1 MNQPDRA
8 RWQAVQQLVDD
19 ALDRP
24 TAERA
29 AFLQKASAGD
39 ELLRAEAA
47 RLLASCERASRSDIL
62 LADSAALFAA
72 PLLNAPADRVSAAL
86 QAASQGRYVIEREL
100 ARGGMATVYVAL
112 DQRHD
117 RRVAVKVLEHHVHT
131 AGVERF
137 LREIRTTARLT
148 HPHLLG
154 LHDSGESEGF
164 LFYVMPYVDGETLR
178 ARLARAGA
186 LPVAESVRLIREIA
200 DALAYAHKHGLA
212 HRDLKPE
219 NVLLA
224 DGHAMVADFGIAKAL
239 AAAAGDDGAKPGM
252 QPADPHAT
260 VAGGVLGTPA
270 YMAPEQADGAGAIDQ
285 RVDLYALGV
294 IAYEMLAGKHPF
306 GRRTAQAMVDAH
318 RREDPAP
325 LAGLRPDTPPW
336 LGQLVGELMAKSPAQ
351 RPQSADE
358 ITRRIDDANSTTER
372 LGSERRRR
380 LPVLPIAAAVLLLAM
395 GGAYWLRGAATRD
408 TAPAGVSPARITQP
422 ITTVAVLPF
431 ANTSSRA
438 DDQYFSEG
446 LTDEL
451 ALALA
456 RLPGV
461 RVAGR
466 TSTFAFKGRQLPA
479 QEIGRSLDVGALVTG
494 ATRRAN
500 GRVRVSIQLVSA
512 ADGKVLWGSVYESR
526 SNDVFQIQDEF
537 TRAVVTALAPSLG
550 SSAQSAALPSSRGT
564 IDQEAYDLYLR
575 GRYYWLERG
584 RANVE
589 QSIQQLRRA
598 VERDP
603 SFARAHAALSLSYG
617 TYPTYV
623 PDAMDTMA
631 TLMTV
636 HAQRAIALD
645 ANFAD
650 AQLAIGQ
657 ALELELRYPEAL
669 EHYQRALAL
678 EPSNATVH
686 HWLGAF
692 LVSLGRIDEGVATL
706 RRGTILDPLAKSL
719 GSAYSASLLFA
730 RRLPEA
736 TAAARAVLVI
746 DSTFPLPYWML
757 AMAAAMEGKTDEAV
771 QALERRRHLAPQMG
785 GLEVAL
791 LYVYASGGRWAE
803 ADRTRGQLERP
814 ADKAVAALIYGD
826 REPLIR
832 LLATAD
838 GKREWVNLNLV
849 FGCHPYLDPLWS
861 DARFLADM
869 KRLGVAPCKL
879 ARPWRFRP
887 PAAARA
893 TAAG

>member
-19 ALDRP
+19 ALDLP

-62 LADSAALFAA
+62 LANSAAVFAA
-72 PLLNAPADRVSAAL
+72 PLLDAPADRVSAAL

-131 AGVERF
+131 TGVERF

-154 LHDSGESEGF
+154 LHDSGESEGL

-186 LPVAESVRLIREIA
+186 LPLAESVRLIREIA

-219 NVLLA
+219 NVLLS

-239 AAAAGDDGAKPGM
+239 AAAAGDDGAAPGM
-252 QPADPHAT
+252 QPGDAHAT

-285 RVDLYALGV
+285 RVDVYALGV
-294 IAYEMLAGKHPF
+294 IAYEMLAGQHPF

-318 RREDPAP
+318 RQEDPAP
-325 LAGLRPDTPPW
+325 LAGLRPETPAW
-336 LGQLVGELMAKSPAQ
+336 LAQLVGELMAKNPAQ

-358 ITRRIDDANSTTER
+358 ITRRIDDAHSTTEPS
-372 LGSERRRR
+372 GGQQRRRIAV
-380 LPVLPIAAAVLLLAM
+380 LPVAAVVLLLAM
-395 GGAYWLRGAATRD
+395 GGAYWLRGAASRGAAPV
-408 TAPAGVSPARITQP
+408 APAPARLSQP

-431 ANTSSRA
+431 ANASTRA

-466 TSTFAFKGRQLPA
+466 TSTFAFKGKQLPA

-512 ADGKVLWGSVYESR
+512 TDGKVLWGSVYESR

-550 SSAQSAALPSSRGT
+550 SSAQNAALPSSRGT
-564 IDQEAYDLYLR
+564 TDQEAYDLYLR

-589 QSIQQLRRA
+589 KSIQQLRQA
-598 VERDP
+598 VERD
-603 SFARAHAALSLSYG
+603 SRFARAHAALALSYG

-623 PDAMDTMA
+623 PDAVDSMA
-631 TLMTV
+631 TLMID
-636 HAQRAIALD
+636 HARRAIALD
-645 ANFAD
+645 SSFAD
-650 AQLAIGQ
+650 AQLAFGL
-657 ALELELRYPEAL
+657 ALEQELRYPEAL
-669 EHYQRALAL
+669 ARYQRALTL
-678 EPSNATVH
+678 EPSNPTVH
-686 HWLGAF
+686 HWLGA
-692 LVSLGRIDEGVATL
+692 LQVGLGRIDEGVATL

-719 GSAYSASLLFA
+719 GSAYAASLVFA
-730 RRLPEA
+730 RRYPEA
-736 TAAARAVLVI
+736 NAAARAVLAI
-746 DSTFPLPYWML
+746 DSTFPLPYSIL
-757 AMAAAMEGKTDEAV
+757 AMAAAMEGRTDAAV
-771 QALERRRHLAPQMG
+771 QALERRRQLAPQMG

-791 LYVYASGGRWAE
+791 LYVYASGGRWAD
-803 ADRTRGQLERP
+803 ADRIRPQIERP

-826 REPLIR
+826 REPIIR

-838 GKREWVNLNLV
+838 GKREWMNLNLV

-861 DARFLADM
+861 DARFLGEM
-869 KRLGVAPCKL
+869 KRLGVVPCKL

-887 PAAARA
+887 PTQARA
-893 TAAG
+893 TASR